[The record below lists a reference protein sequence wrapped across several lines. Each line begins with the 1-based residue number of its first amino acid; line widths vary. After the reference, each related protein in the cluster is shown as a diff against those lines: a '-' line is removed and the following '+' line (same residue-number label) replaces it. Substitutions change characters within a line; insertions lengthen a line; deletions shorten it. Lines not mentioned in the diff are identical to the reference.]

1 MTRID
6 AFDATRVGVFAMS
19 PSRRIRIG
27 APAIAIVLV
36 VCLAATATAESDGT
50 SADAK
55 GVLLLHEAGGPNI
68 FRGRF
73 NVAFVEAIRSGHA
86 DSIVLYEEA
95 IETQRF
101 PGPQQ
106 LEITRD
112 YLKQKYAGRRIS
124 VIVAQGAST
133 LEFARENRAL
143 FGNPPIV
150 TIVSPSGLIAPSE
163 NITGLQ
169 GGFWITGTVDLARAL
184 LPDTRH
190 VFVIDGAR
198 ENQKLQQAEIE
209 RQLKAR
215 TDVDVTYFRDLPIDD
230 VVQRVSALPDH
241 SIVMFVKQ
249 TMRTRSQDIDQAE
262 ALAKITQVSP
272 APVFSHIEAYV
283 GHGIVGG
290 YAWQYEADARRIAEI
305 AERIANGARVADI
318 APARATYATLLDWRQ
333 LQRWH
338 VPESRWPADAIIS
351 FRQYSLFEQYWRY
364 LAVFAALFATQGAII
379 ATLWIQRARRRE
391 TEAQNSAI
399 LQAAPDVMFL
409 QDREGTYLDYH
420 APSRDCLFVPPDQF
434 IGHKMRDIL
443 PPHVLAHVNPL
454 FERAL
459 NTSETVIGEY
469 ELEVGGS
476 LRRFEARLVQFGND
490 RVLSVVRNVTERTRV
505 QAALVQS
512 ERRYALATT
521 AGRSGVWELNL
532 DTNDLYVDPRVKT
545 LLGFEDH
552 EIPDRT
558 DGWWQRVHPD
568 DLEMLASRGRS
579 LIEGTALSF
588 EAEFRVVHKDGSARW
603 LMARGS
609 VVREAGRPV
618 SVMGTYADFTDRK
631 QSDEALRIARSEL
644 DRMSRLAAF
653 GEFAASIAHEVSQP
667 LTTIIINARA
677 CLRWLDQGPGNT
689 THVQETLSDVIE
701 AAKRADRIIR
711 RNREL
716 FRRHIVVERGLV
728 NLNDVVQ
735 EVAGLESDR
744 LRTHSVR
751 LETRL
756 AADLPDIV
764 GDRVELC
771 QLVANLVNNAVEAM
785 VESDPKSR
793 VVIVTTDV
801 NGDRHVHASV
811 CDAGVG
817 LGAVDVAQMFE
828 TGYTTKASGTGV
840 GLSICR
846 TIVEA
851 HGGRLWAV
859 GNEDGGATFSFTVP
873 ISEVSSHDGGS
884 AKEEIAG
891 AVSVQ

>member
-1 MTRID
+1 LTLSTTRRTRI
-6 AFDATRVGVFAMS
+6 A
-19 PSRRIRIG
+19 
-27 APAIAIVLV
+27 AIAGAIVL
-36 VCLAATATAESDGT
+36 CLTATAGAESGGT
-50 SADAK
+50 SSDAK
-55 GVLLLHEAGGPNI
+55 GVLLLHQAGGPNT

-73 NVAFVEAIRSGHA
+73 NVAFVEAIRSGTSA
-86 DSIVLYEEA
+86 SIVLYEEA

-101 PGPQQ
+101 PGPEQ
-106 LEITRD
+106 LRITRD
-112 YLKQKYAGRRIS
+112 YLKQKYAGRHIS
-124 VIVAQGAST
+124 VIVAQGNET
-133 LEFARENRAL
+133 LTFARENRAL

-150 TIVSPSGLIAPSE
+150 TIVAASGLIDPSDD
-163 NITGLQ
+163 ITGLQ

-184 LPDTRH
+184 RPDTRH

-198 ENQKLQQAEIE
+198 ENQDLMQAEFDK
-209 RQLKAR
+209 RLKGR
-215 TDVDVTYFRDLPIDD
+215 SDVDVTYLRDLPLDD
-230 VVQRVSALPDH
+230 VIQRVSALPEH

-249 TMRTRSQDIDQAE
+249 TMRTRSQDIDPAE
-262 ALAKITQVSP
+262 ALAKIAQASP
-272 APVFSHIEAYV
+272 APLFSHIEDLL

-290 YAWQYEADARRIAEI
+290 YVWRYETDARRLAEM
-305 AERIANGARVADI
+305 AQQIANGARVSDI
-318 APARATYATLLDWRQ
+318 APGRATYARMLDWRQ
-333 LQRWH
+333 LQRWQI
-338 VPESRWPADAIIS
+338 PERLRPADAIVL
-351 FRQYSLFEQYWRY
+351 FRQYSFLEQYWRY
-364 LAVFAALFATQGAII
+364 LAVCVALFATQGAII

-391 TEAQNSAI
+391 TEARNMAI
-399 LQAAPDVMFL
+399 LRAAPDLMFL

-420 APSRDCLFVPPDQF
+420 APSHDCLFVPPERF

-443 PPHVLAHVNPL
+443 PPHVLAHVGPL

-469 ELEVGGS
+469 DLDVGGS
-476 LRRFEARLVQFGND
+476 RLRFEARLVQCGDD
-490 RVLSVVRNVTERTRV
+490 RVLSVVRNVTERARV

-521 AGRSGVWELNL
+521 AGRSGVWEWNL
-532 DTNDLYVDPRVKT
+532 DTDDIYVDPRLKA

-552 EIPDRT
+552 EIPDRR
-558 DGWWQRVHPD
+558 DGWRERVHPD
-568 DLEMLASRGRS
+568 DLEMVASRGRS
-579 LIEGTALSF
+579 FIDGTAPAL
-588 EAEFRVVHKDGSARW
+588 ELEFRVVHKDGSARW
-603 LMARGS
+603 LMVRGS

-618 SVMGTYADFTDRK
+618 SLMGTYIDFTDRK
-631 QSDEALRIARSEL
+631 QADEALRMTRSEL

-667 LTTIIINARA
+667 LTTIIINTRA

-701 AAKRADRIIR
+701 AGKRADRIIR

-716 FRRHIVVERGLV
+716 FRRHIVVERGAV

-756 AADLPDIV
+756 AADLPDVV

-785 VESDPKSR
+785 VDSDPKSR
-793 VVIVTTDV
+793 VVIVTTEV
-801 NGDRHVHASV
+801 NGAGHVQASV

-817 LGAVDVAQMFE
+817 LLAVDVAQMFE

-851 HGGRLWAV
+851 HGGRIWAV
-859 GNEDGGATFSFTVP
+859 GNDGGGATFYFTVP
-873 ISEVSSHDGGS
+873 VSEASSHDGNSPTGETARPVS
-884 AKEEIAG
+884 MQVHNADRDAVAG
-891 AVSVQ
+891 APR

>member
-1 MTRID
+1 MRCAIALLT
-6 AFDATRVGVFAMS
+6 VGS
-19 PSRRIRIG
+19 SRRIRIG
-27 APAIAIVLV
+27 ALVGAIIFCFCV
-36 VCLAATATAESDGT
+36 GT
-50 SADAK
+50 SAAETSGTSPEAK

-73 NVAFVEAIRSGHA
+73 NLAFVEAIRSGNA
-86 DSIVLYEEA
+86 DSILLYEEA

-101 PGPQQ
+101 PGPKQ
-106 LEITRD
+106 LQITRD

-124 VIVAQGAST
+124 VIVAQGLGT

-150 TIVSPSGLIAPSE
+150 TIVSPSGLIAPHDD
-163 NITGLQ
+163 ITGLQ
-169 GGFWITGTVDLARAL
+169 GGFWIAGIVDLARAL

-198 ENQKLQQAEIE
+198 ENENALRAEIE
-209 RQLKAR
+209 KQLKVR
-215 TDVDVTYFRDLPIDD
+215 TDVDLTYFHDLPLDD
-230 VVQRVSALPDH
+230 LVQRVSALPEH

-262 ALAKITQVSP
+262 ALAKITRASP
-272 APVFSHIEAYV
+272 VPVFSQNEAYV

-290 YAWQYEADARRIAEI
+290 YVWRYEADARRIAEM
-305 AERIANGARVADI
+305 AQRIANGARAGDI
-318 APARATYATLLDWRQ
+318 VPGRATYATVLDWRQ

-338 VPESRWPADAIIS
+338 IPQSRWPADAIIA
-351 FRQYSLFEQYWRY
+351 FRQYSLFEQYSRY
-364 LAVFAALFATQGAII
+364 LAVFVALFATQGAII

-391 TEAQNSAI
+391 TEAQNLAI

-420 APSRDCLFVPPDQF
+420 APSRDCLFVPPERF

-459 NTSETVIGEY
+459 NSGETVIGEY
-469 ELEVGGS
+469 DLEVGGS
-476 LRRFEARLVQFGND
+476 LLRFEARLVQCGND

-521 AGRSGVWELNL
+521 AGGSGVWELNL
-532 DTNDLYVDPRVKT
+532 DTDDVYVDPRLKA

-552 EIPDRT
+552 EIPDRAA
-558 DGWWQRVHPD
+558 GWRQRLHPD
-568 DLEMLASRGRS
+568 DLAMLASRWQ
-579 LIEGTALSF
+579 ALLDGAAPVF
-588 EAEFRVVHKDGSARW
+588 EAEFRVVHKDGSVRW

-609 VVREAGRPV
+609 LVREAEGAA
-618 SVMGTYADFTDRK
+618 SVMGTYTDFTDRK
-631 QSDEALRIARSEL
+631 QSDEALRMARSEL

-677 CLRWLDQGPGNT
+677 CLRWLDQGSGNT

-716 FRRHIVVERGLV
+716 FRRHIVVARRPV

-744 LRTHSVR
+744 LRTRSVR

-756 AADLPDIV
+756 DADLPVIV

-771 QLVANLVNNAVEAM
+771 QLVVNLVNNAVEAM
-785 VESDPKSR
+785 VDSDPKSR
-793 VVIVTTDV
+793 VVIITTGV
-801 NGDRHVHASV
+801 NGDGHVQASV

-817 LGAVDVAQMFE
+817 LVAVDLAQMFE
-828 TGYTTKASGTGV
+828 TGYTTKATGTGV

-851 HGGRLWAV
+851 HGGRIWAV
-859 GNEDGGATFSFTVP
+859 GNEGGGATFSFTVP
-873 ISEVSSHDGGS
+873 ISQASSEDGRSMGTHHAASDVSGLPQS
-884 AKEEIAG
+884 AA
-891 AVSVQ
+891 

>member
-1 MTRID
+1 MMRCSIASMTI
-6 AFDATRVGVFAMS
+6 GS
-19 PSRRIRIG
+19 SRRIRIIALAG
-27 APAIAIVLV
+27 AIVCGL
-36 VCLAATATAESDGT
+36 TATAGAETSGT
-50 SADAK
+50 SPDAK

-73 NVAFVEAIRSGHA
+73 NVAFVEAIRSGNFE
-86 DSIVLYEEA
+86 SLVLYEEA

-106 LEITRD
+106 LQITRD

-124 VIVAQGAST
+124 VIVAQGAGT

-143 FGNPPIV
+143 FGNAPIV
-150 TIVSPSGLIAPSE
+150 TIVSPAGLIAPRDD
-163 NITGLQ
+163 ITGLQ
-169 GGFWITGTVDLARAL
+169 GGLWITHTVNLARAL

-198 ENQKLQQAEIE
+198 ENPNILRGEIE

-215 TDVDVTYFRDLPIDD
+215 TDVDLTYFGDLPLDD
-230 VVQRVSALPDH
+230 LVKRVSALPDD

-249 TMRTRSQDIDQAE
+249 TMRTRSQDVDQAE
-262 ALAKITQVSP
+262 ALAKIIQVSP
-272 APVFSHIEAYV
+272 APVFSQIEEYV
-283 GHGIVGG
+283 GHGVVGG
-290 YAWQYEADARRIAEI
+290 YVWRYEADARRIAEI
-305 AERIANGARVADI
+305 AQRIANGVRAGDI
-318 APARATYATLLDWRQ
+318 VPGRATYATMLDWRQ

-338 VPESRWPADAIIS
+338 IPQSRWPADAIIS

-364 LAVFAALFATQGAII
+364 LAVFATLFATQGAII

-391 TEAQNSAI
+391 TEAQNLAI

-420 APSRDCLFVPPDQF
+420 APSRDCLFVPPERF

-443 PPHVLAHVNPL
+443 PPHVLGHVMPL

-469 ELEVGGS
+469 DLEVGGS
-476 LRRFEARLVQFGND
+476 VLRLEARLVQCGDD
-490 RVLSVVRNVTERTRV
+490 RVLSVVRNVTERTSV

-521 AGRSGVWELNL
+521 AGGSGVWELNL
-532 DTNDLYVDPRVKT
+532 DTNDLYVDPRLKA

-558 DGWWQRVHPD
+558 EGWRQRVHPD
-568 DLEMLASRGRS
+568 DLEMLAARART
-579 LIEGTALSF
+579 LIDGTAPGF
-588 EAEFRVVHKDGSARW
+588 ELEFRVVHKDGSARW

-609 VVREAGRPV
+609 VLREAGRPV
-618 SVMGTYADFTDRK
+618 SVMGTYTDFTDRK
-631 QSDEALRIARSEL
+631 QSDEALRMARSEL

-667 LTTIIINARA
+667 LTTIIINTRA
-677 CLRWLDQGPGNT
+677 CLRWLEGPGNT
-689 THVQETLSDVIE
+689 AHVQETLSDVIE

-716 FRRHIVVERGLV
+716 FRRHIVVARGQV

-735 EVAGLESDR
+735 EVAGLEGDR

-785 VESDPKSR
+785 VDTDPKSR
-793 VVIVTTDV
+793 VVIVTTEV
-801 NGDRHVHASV
+801 NGDGQVQASV

-817 LGAVDVAQMFE
+817 LVAVDLAQMFE
-828 TGYTTKASGTGV
+828 TGYTTKATGTGV

-846 TIVEA
+846 TIVEV
-851 HGGRLWAV
+851 HGGRIWAV
-859 GNEDGGATFSFTVP
+859 GNADGGATFSFAVP
-873 ISEVSSHDGGS
+873 ISEVPSHDGRSSTG
-884 AKEEIAG
+884 EIAH
-891 AVSVQ
+891 AVV

>member
-1 MTRID
+1 MMRCSIASMTI
-6 AFDATRVGVFAMS
+6 GS
-19 PSRRIRIG
+19 SRRIRIIALAG
-27 APAIAIVLV
+27 AIVCGL
-36 VCLAATATAESDGT
+36 TATAGAETSGT
-50 SADAK
+50 SPDAK

-73 NVAFVEAIRSGHA
+73 NVAFVEAIRSGNFE
-86 DSIVLYEEA
+86 SLVLYEEA

-106 LEITRD
+106 LQITRD
-112 YLKQKYAGRRIS
+112 YLKHKYAGRRIS
-124 VIVAQGAST
+124 VIVAQGAGT

-150 TIVSPSGLIAPSE
+150 TIVSPAGLIAPRDD
-163 NITGLQ
+163 ITGLQ
-169 GGFWITGTVDLARAL
+169 GGLWITGTLNLARAL

-198 ENQKLQQAEIE
+198 ENPNILRGEIE

-215 TDVDVTYFRDLPIDD
+215 TDVDLTYFGDLPLDD
-230 VVQRVSALPDH
+230 LVKRVSALPDD

-249 TMRTRSQDIDQAE
+249 TMRTRSQDVDQAE
-262 ALAKITQVSP
+262 ALAKIIQVSP
-272 APVFSHIEAYV
+272 APVFSQIEEYV
-283 GHGIVGG
+283 GHGVVGG
-290 YAWQYEADARRIAEI
+290 YVWRYEADARRIAEI
-305 AERIANGARVADI
+305 AQRIANGVRAGDI
-318 APARATYATLLDWRQ
+318 VPGRATYATMLDWRQ

-338 VPESRWPADAIIS
+338 IPQSRWPADAIIS

-364 LAVFAALFATQGAII
+364 LAVFATLFATQGAII

-391 TEAQNSAI
+391 TEAQNLAI

-420 APSRDCLFVPPDQF
+420 APSRDCLFVPPERF

-443 PPHVLAHVNPL
+443 PPHVLGHVMPL

-469 ELEVGGS
+469 DLEVGGS
-476 LRRFEARLVQFGND
+476 VLRLEARLVQCGDD
-490 RVLSVVRNVTERTRV
+490 RVLSVVRNVTERTSV

-521 AGRSGVWELNL
+521 ASGSGVWELNL
-532 DTNDLYVDPRVKT
+532 DTNDLYVDPRLKA

-558 DGWWQRVHPD
+558 EGWRQRVHPD
-568 DLEMLASRGRS
+568 DLEMLAARART
-579 LIEGTALSF
+579 LIDGTAPGF
-588 EAEFRVVHKDGSARW
+588 ELEFRVVHKDGSARW

-609 VVREAGRPV
+609 VLREAGRPV
-618 SVMGTYADFTDRK
+618 SVMGTYTDFTDRK
-631 QSDEALRIARSEL
+631 QSDEALRMARSEL

-667 LTTIIINARA
+667 LTTIIINTRA
-677 CLRWLDQGPGNT
+677 CLRWLEGPGNT
-689 THVQETLSDVIE
+689 AHVQETLSDVIE

-716 FRRHIVVERGLV
+716 FRRHIVVARGQV

-735 EVAGLESDR
+735 EVAGLEGDR

-785 VESDPKSR
+785 VDTDPKSR
-793 VVIVTTDV
+793 VVIVTTEV
-801 NGDRHVHASV
+801 NGDGQVQASV
-811 CDAGVG
+811 RDAGVG
-817 LGAVDVAQMFE
+817 LAAVDLAQMFE
-828 TGYTTKASGTGV
+828 TGYTTKATGTGV

-846 TIVEA
+846 TIVEV
-851 HGGRLWAV
+851 HGGRIWAV
-859 GNEDGGATFSFTVP
+859 GNADGGATFSFAVP
-873 ISEVSSHDGGS
+873 ISEVPSHDGRSSTG
-884 AKEEIAG
+884 EIAH
-891 AVSVQ
+891 AVV